1 MDDVPG
7 LLAGFSLRILV
18 AGVRCNNYIMGEYFE
33 KSLCLDKKQ
42 SQATKHLQENSS
54 KQMGNS
60 PTSNA

>member
-18 AGVRCNNYIMGEYFE
+18 AGVRCNIMGEHFE

-54 KQMGNS
+54 EQMENS